1 MSELKCPFSGHVGAV
16 TPAGGTSNQQWW
28 PDQIKIGLL
37 HQHHPA
43 SNPLGAGFVYS
54 EAFAGLNYDGLK
66 SDLLALMTDSQEWWP
81 ADWGHYGGL
90 FIRLAWHSAGTYR
103 ISDGRGGSGHGNQRF
118 APLNSWPDNTNLD
131 KARRLL
137 WPIKRRYGNQI
148 SWADLIVLAG
158 TVALESMGF
167 ATLGFAAGRTDI
179 WQPEEDVYWG
189 RETTWN
195 GDERHAADGGL
206 DQPLAAV
213 EMGLIYV
220 NPEGPHGNPDPVAS
234 GRDVRDTFARMGMTV
249 EETVALVAGGHT
261 FGKCHGAAPASNLGA
276 EPEGATLDA
285 QGLGWANTYGSG
297 KAEHTITSGIEGSWK
312 PNPTQW
318 DQGYF
323 EMMFTYEWELTKSPA
338 GAWQWVAKDVRPEH
352 LIADAH
358 VPGLR
363 SAPIMTT
370 ADLSLRH
377 DPIMEPIAR
386 RFHRDH
392 QAFADTFARAWFKLT
407 HRDLGPRSLY
417 LGPDIPAEELI
428 WQDPLPAVVD
438 PLVDSTDFSVLKQQ
452 ILATGLT
459 VPELIA
465 TAWASASTFRGSD
478 KRGGAN
484 GARVRLQPQRS
495 WEVNDPDQLS
505 RVLTQLENVQTAFN
519 SNRSDGKIISLADL
533 IVLAGCAAVEQAA
546 AAIGTNVTVPFRPG
560 RTDASAEQ
568 TDSAGFNWLKPLSD
582 GFRNWQRADLPIRA
596 EELLLDRAQQL
607 GLSAPEFTVLV
618 GGLRVLGAN
627 SGGSRHGVFT
637 DRVGVLSTD
646 FFVNLLDMDTAWGP
660 GPNANLYE
668 GRNRADG
675 SLRWTATRADLVFG
689 SNSQLRAIVEVYAQA
704 DGAERFIHDFVK
716 AWVKVMELDRFDL
729 H

>member
-1 MSELKCPFSGHVGAV
+1 M
-16 TPAGGTSNQQWW
+16 
-28 PDQIKIGLL
+28 
-37 HQHHPA
+37 
-43 SNPLGAGFVYS
+43 YS

-234 GRDVRDTFARMGMTV
+234 GRDVRDTFARMGMTM

-704 DGAERFIHDFVK
+704 DGAERFIQDFVK

-729 H
+729 HRPSL